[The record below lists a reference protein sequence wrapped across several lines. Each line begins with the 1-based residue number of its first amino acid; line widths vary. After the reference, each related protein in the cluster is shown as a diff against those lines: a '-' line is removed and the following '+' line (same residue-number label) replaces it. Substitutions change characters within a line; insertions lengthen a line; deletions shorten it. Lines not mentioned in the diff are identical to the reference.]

1 MPTKYDN
8 WTAADTI
15 EKSLLDSD
23 IHYLHGDITNENVS
37 EAIKWIVSANLQKK
51 PKRKLT
57 LYVNSY
63 GGDLY
68 EAFALI
74 DVMKASYHN
83 ISTVGIGAVMSAAF
97 LIFVSGQNGQ
107 RILGKNTGI
116 MNHQHSSEQAETKM
130 HDMKAA
136 MSENHNCE
144 ARALG
149 IIRDASNMTLA
160 DVRKKFNSPSDQYF
174 TAKQMVDF
182 KLADAIM

>member
-8 WTAADTI
+8 WTAQDSI
-15 EKSLLDSD
+15 DKSLLDSD
-23 IHYLHGDITNENVS
+23 IHYLHGDICDENIA
-37 EAIKWIVSANLQKK
+37 EAIKWIVSANLNKK

-74 DVMKASYHN
+74 DVMKHSYHP
-83 ISTVGIGAVMSAAF
+83 ISTIGIGAIMSAAF
-97 LIFVSGQNGQ
+97 LIFVSGEQGQ
-107 RILGKNTGI
+107 RIIGKNTGI
-116 MNHQHSSEQAETKM
+116 MNHQHSSESAEQKM

-136 MSENHNCE
+136 MSENVNCE
-144 ARALG
+144 TRALT
-149 IIRDASNMTLA
+149 IIRDASGMTLSE
-160 DVRKKFNSPSDQYF
+160 VRKKFNSPSDQYF

-182 KLADAIM
+182 KLADGIM